1 MQFTL
6 IYRADPGDKSSTGN
20 RREVFRC
27 PSLAAAE
34 RRAES
39 ILTERGV
46 WADHW
51 AQLRCGKGDDE
62 HLASLHSL
70 SLPSPW
76 VRPKPVPGVTEK
88 VIYTAKAYEDGRLVS
103 YPFTAP
109 RDLIAKRKALE
120 RFTTELSITLECKGK
135 FVAKFKPLRGW
146 KATPD

>member
-1 MQFTL
+1 MLFTL
-6 IYRADPGDKSSTGN
+6 IYRANPGDKSNTGN
-20 RREVFRC
+20 RREVFHC
-27 PSLAAAE
+27 PNVAAAE
-34 RRAES
+34 RRAEG
-39 ILTERGV
+39 ILMERGV
-46 WADHW
+46 WADHG

-62 HLASLHSL
+62 YIASLHSL
-70 SLPSPW
+70 LLPSPW

-109 RDLIAKRKALE
+109 RDTVAKRKALE